1 MKDLVKIK
9 IEMKRLH
16 QRCIMYTPSKNKQE
30 NIGILV
36 KKKKNWNNKWT
47 LWRLDPFHLN
57 ILEFSKLMSSL

>member
-36 KKKKNWNNKWT
+36 KKKKK
-47 LWRLDPFHLN
+47 
-57 ILEFSKLMSSL
+57 LE